1 MRMEKKIS
9 GKVWIQTAI
18 VFVMVFLIF
27 GFVVCM
33 INKNRETE
41 EKLKAAYTAET
52 TVSRVEAQ
60 LRQYL
65 AESKLMENL
74 IEAGYEVEGDRFE
87 IISQLM
93 QDENDVIEAHE
104 LAKNGTVN
112 QVYPMEGNEGVL
124 GLNLFKNADRKK
136 EAYLAKRTGEYTI
149 AGPFE
154 LVQGGKG
161 ALLFDPVNLTDE
173 NGQRTFWGFSVLVL
187 DWEKFLKE
195 IELERLEDA
204 DYNYQIWKRDLYS
217 GEKIVIAEN
226 MDTLP
231 ERTLEVA
238 CKVPNDTWYFEI
250 VPVDGWTPK
259 VQLVSG
265 YLIALLLA
273 ILAAAGYWQAI
284 MRRYKD
290 VIHAQ
295 EMEESARKA
304 QDANDSKTRFLFNMS
319 HDIRTPMNA
328 IIGFSDL
335 LERHID
341 EREKAVDY
349 IHKIRESSDF
359 LLSLINSVLEMARIE
374 SGKVELKKEVCCV
387 PEVMESLSAVFETS
401 IREKKLEY
409 RCNVKVVHEYVMGD
423 ETKLREIFL
432 NVISNAVK
440 YTPEGGRISMD
451 VNEIQTDQKETATF
465 VITLQDTGIGMSAD
479 YLPHIFEEFTR
490 EHTSTESRVVG
501 TGLGLPIVKSL
512 VELMGGTI
520 QVESA
525 QNKGTKIVIVLS
537 PEIASEAEIVGTQ
550 TKISDPKAALLEGK
564 RILLAEDNELNAE
577 IALEVLEESGFLAER
592 AKDGEDCV
600 KMLKEKPAGYY
611 DLILMDIQMPCMDGY
626 EATECIR
633 KLKDERAAIPIVA
646 MTANAF
652 EEDKKK
658 AFEAGM
664 NDYVAKPIDRDRLIE
679 TIGQQLG

>member
-1 MRMEKKIS
+1 
-9 GKVWIQTAI
+9 
-18 VFVMVFLIF
+18 
-27 GFVVCM
+27 M

-74 IEAGYEVEGDRFE
+74 IEAGYEVEGDKFE
-87 IISQLM
+87 IISQMM

-104 LAKNGTVN
+104 LAKNGIVN
-112 QVYPMEGNEGVL
+112 QVYPMEENEGVL

-149 AGPFE
+149 AGPCE
-154 LVQGGKG
+154 LVQGGNG
-161 ALLFDPVNLTDE
+161 ALLFDPVNLVDE
-173 NGQRTFWGFSVLVL
+173 NGQRTFWGLSVLVL

-195 IELERLEDA
+195 IELERLETA

-226 MDTLP
+226 METLP

-250 VPVDGWTPK
+250 VPVEGWTSK

-304 QDANDSKTRFLFNMS
+304 QGANDSKTRFLFNMS

-440 YTPEGGRISMD
+440 YTPEGGRISLD

-537 PEIASEAEIVGTQ
+537 PEIASEEEIFGTQ
-550 TKISDPKAALLEGK
+550 TKISDPKAAFLEGK

-611 DLILMDIQMPCMDGY
+611 DLILMDIQMPRMDGY

-664 NDYVAKPIDRDRLIE
+664 NDYVAKPIDRDRLIG

>member
-9 GKVWIQTAI
+9 RKVWIQTAV

-27 GFVVCM
+27 GFAVCL

-65 AESKLMENL
+65 AESRLMENL

-161 ALLFDPVNLTDE
+161 ALLFDPINLVDE

-226 MDTLP
+226 METLP

-250 VPVDGWTPK
+250 VPVDGWTSK

-537 PEIASEAEIVGTQ
+537 PEIASEEEIFGTQ

-611 DLILMDIQMPCMDGY
+611 DLILMDIQMPRMDGY

>member
-1 MRMEKKIS
+1 MEKKINR
-9 GKVWIQTAI
+9 KVWIQTAV
-18 VFVMVFLIF
+18 VFVMVSLIF
-27 GFVVCM
+27 GFAVCL

-74 IEAGYEVEGDRFE
+74 IEAGYEVEGDKFE
-87 IISQLM
+87 IISQMM

-104 LAKNGTVN
+104 LAKNGIVN

-161 ALLFDPVNLTDE
+161 ALLFDPINLVDE

-195 IELERLEDA
+195 IELERLETA

-226 MDTLP
+226 METLP

-250 VPVDGWTPK
+250 VPVEGWTSK

-273 ILAAAGYWQAI
+273 IAATVGYWQAI

-290 VIHAQ
+290 AIHAQ

-387 PEVMESLSAVFETS
+387 PEFMESLSAVFETS

-440 YTPEGGRISMD
+440 YTPEGGRISLD

-611 DLILMDIQMPCMDGY
+611 DLILMDIQMPRMDGY

>member
-1 MRMEKKIS
+1 MEKKINR
-9 GKVWIQTAI
+9 KVWIQTAV
-18 VFVMVFLIF
+18 VFVMVSLIF
-27 GFVVCM
+27 GFAVCL

-74 IEAGYEVEGDRFE
+74 IEAGYEVEGDKFE
-87 IISQLM
+87 IISQMM

-104 LAKNGTVN
+104 LAKNGIVN

-161 ALLFDPVNLTDE
+161 ALLFDPINLVDE

-195 IELERLEDA
+195 IELERLETA

-226 MDTLP
+226 METLP

-250 VPVDGWTPK
+250 VPVEGWTSK

-273 ILAAAGYWQAI
+273 IAATVGYWQAI

-290 VIHAQ
+290 AIHAQ

-387 PEVMESLSAVFETS
+387 PEFMESLSAVFETS

-440 YTPEGGRISMD
+440 YTPEGGRISLD

-537 PEIASEAEIVGTQ
+537 PEIASEEEIFGTQ

-611 DLILMDIQMPCMDGY
+611 DLILMDIQMPRMDGY

>member
-1 MRMEKKIS
+1 
-9 GKVWIQTAI
+9 
-18 VFVMVFLIF
+18 MVFLIF
-27 GFVVCM
+27 GFAVCL

-74 IEAGYEVEGDRFE
+74 IEAGYEVEGDKFE
-87 IISQLM
+87 IISQMM

-104 LAKNGTVN
+104 LAKNGIVN

-161 ALLFDPVNLTDE
+161 ALLFDPINLVDE

-195 IELERLEDA
+195 IELERLETA

-226 MDTLP
+226 METLP

-250 VPVDGWTPK
+250 VPVEGWTSK

-273 ILAAAGYWQAI
+273 IAATVGYWQAI

-290 VIHAQ
+290 AIHAQ

-387 PEVMESLSAVFETS
+387 PEFMESLSAVFETS

-440 YTPEGGRISMD
+440 YTPEGGRISLD

-537 PEIASEAEIVGTQ
+537 PEIASEEEIFGTQ

-577 IALEVLEESGFLAER
+577 IALEVLKESGFLAER

-611 DLILMDIQMPCMDGY
+611 DLILMDIQMPRMDGY

-679 TIGQQLG
+679 TIGQLIG